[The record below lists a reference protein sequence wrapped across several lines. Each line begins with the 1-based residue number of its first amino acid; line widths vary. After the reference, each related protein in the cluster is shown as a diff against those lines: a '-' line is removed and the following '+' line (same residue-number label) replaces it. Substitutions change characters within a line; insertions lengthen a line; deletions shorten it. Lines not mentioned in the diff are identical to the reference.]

1 MTVKLLTFL
10 PRLEELETHS
20 NPFGIL
26 TAAHLHAL
34 AGGSRTTRRG
44 VSKFRLFRNLA
55 LHAQLSREQIRILM
69 LVVDGV
75 LELSGR
81 VEQKFLVDY
90 KRFEEEVEMNRIL
103 STERAGWEKGLREG
117 RQEGLKEGRQEG
129 EKALAR
135 KMLALGVSK
144 ELVLQA
150 TGLTEKE
157 LEADTPAS

>member
-1 MTVKLLTFL
+1 
-10 PRLEELETHS
+10 
-20 NPFGIL
+20 
-26 TAAHLHAL
+26 
-34 AGGSRTTRRG
+34 
-44 VSKFRLFRNLA
+44 
-55 LHAQLSREQIRILM
+55 M